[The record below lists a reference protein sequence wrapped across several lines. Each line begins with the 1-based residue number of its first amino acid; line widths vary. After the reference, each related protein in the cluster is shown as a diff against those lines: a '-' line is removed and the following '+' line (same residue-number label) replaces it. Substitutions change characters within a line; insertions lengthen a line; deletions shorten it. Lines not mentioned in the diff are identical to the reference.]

1 MALETYDLKT
11 LRDQL
16 KSEFGIELSD
26 TQKDADILAKINQ
39 GVDDIIREG
48 PWHFQMKPLALAVAG
63 QGKSTGDLTQG
74 SASIA
79 NVAAVSGEALAKY
92 DILFVASTL
101 GGAEGYLVTAV
112 TGTTATIDAAYS
124 GATATAANLVHARAF
139 FSVPSD
145 LKSVHVLY
153 DTALIF
159 QPLMSVSPYRFELER
174 IAAVSSLGF
183 PNRYTVVQD
192 PLKASTAR
200 FLGVFPYLTN
210 RTVLRGLY
218 FCEPDKLSNPSDVPL
233 IPRDHR
239 TVLFNWAAWLYA
251 LHANDGR
258 AGLYENRARQGLAS
272 MAEEY
277 LMQDDPDVATSEND
291 LPFPVMK
298 ASYPE
303 LAP

>member
-39 GVDDIIREG
+39 GMDDIIREG
-48 PWHFQMKPLALAVAG
+48 PWHFQLKPLAVSIAG

-74 SASIA
+74 SSSVTNI
-79 NVAAVSGEALAKY
+79 AAVSGEALSKY
-92 DILFVASTL
+92 DILFAASAL
-101 GGAEGYLVTAV
+101 GGAEGYLVTSIS
-112 TGTTATIDAAYS
+112 GTTATLDASYS
-124 GATATAANLVHARAF
+124 GATATTANLVHAKAF
-139 FSVPSD
+139 FATPAD

-153 DTALIF
+153 DTSLIF
-159 QPLMSVSPYRFELER
+159 QPLMPVSPHRFELER
-174 IAAVSSLGF
+174 IAAVASLGF

-192 PLKASTAR
+192 PLKSSTSR
-200 FLGVFPYLTN
+200 FLGVFPYLTK

-239 TVLFNWAAWLYA
+239 TVLFNWAAKLYA
-251 LHANDGR
+251 LHSNDGR
-258 AGLYENRARQGLAS
+258 VANYESQARQGLAS

-277 LMQDDPDVATSEND
+277 LMHDDPDIATSDND